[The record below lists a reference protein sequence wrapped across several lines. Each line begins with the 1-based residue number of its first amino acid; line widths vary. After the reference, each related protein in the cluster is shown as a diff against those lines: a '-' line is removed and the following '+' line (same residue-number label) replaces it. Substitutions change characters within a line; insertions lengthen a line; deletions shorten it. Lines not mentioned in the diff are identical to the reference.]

1 MKKILE
7 VLRYGDND
15 IRFNTDL
22 DIKKNPNLVPELVSN
37 FAFAMTTSLW
47 GGNEIDVLAII
58 RALAIADLGVRV
70 NRKEMVR
77 FLDEESACFS
87 KIFNEAIAEMQKREP
102 RTLVFGP
109 GVNPPKMK
117 S

>member
-7 VLRYGDND
+7 ILQYGEND

-22 DIKKNPNLVPELVSN
+22 ELKKNPNLVPELVSK

-58 RALAIADLGVRV
+58 RALAIADLGVSV

-87 KIFNEAIAEMQKREP
+87 KIFNEAMAEMQKREP
-102 RTLVFGP
+102 KTLVFAP
-109 GVNPPKMK
+109 GISPTKMR